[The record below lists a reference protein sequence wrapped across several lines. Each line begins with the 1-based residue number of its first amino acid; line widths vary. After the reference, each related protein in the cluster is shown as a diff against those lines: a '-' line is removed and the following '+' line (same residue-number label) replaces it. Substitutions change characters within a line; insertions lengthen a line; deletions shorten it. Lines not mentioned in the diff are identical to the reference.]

1 MITLILA
8 LLHSFLA
15 VMAFSFAIIYTVG
28 INQTCKWFSPL
39 DCKTQ
44 VFGKTFRD
52 RNYFIDGNLVV
63 NAAVVSIWIVTGSFI
78 GFAVYEWIKYRK
90 FN

>member
-1 MITLILA
+1 MVLA
-8 LLHSFLA
+8 LLHTCLTIVA
-15 VMAFSFAIIYTVG
+15 VCFAIIYTFG

-63 NAAVVSIWIVTGSFI
+63 NAAIVSIWIVTGSFA
-78 GFAVYEWIKYRK
+78 GFASYEWIKYRK